1 MGENTGLNPV
11 IVVCIGRN
19 LMVNPACSAQ
29 DIQDDLAIEPSFG
42 YRPELKDIKNILEVL
57 VSANFI
63 EKFNDTLYTLKY
75 KNEIKENKKSP
86 SFSDREIPLWQNVD

>member
-1 MGENTGLNPV
+1 MGENTGLNPA

-19 LMVNPACSAQ
+19 LIVNPVCSAQ
-29 DIQDDLAIEPSFG
+29 DIQNDLANEPSFG

-75 KNEIKENKKSP
+75 KNEVKESIKP
-86 SFSDREIPLWQNVD
+86 SVSTDREIPLWQSVD